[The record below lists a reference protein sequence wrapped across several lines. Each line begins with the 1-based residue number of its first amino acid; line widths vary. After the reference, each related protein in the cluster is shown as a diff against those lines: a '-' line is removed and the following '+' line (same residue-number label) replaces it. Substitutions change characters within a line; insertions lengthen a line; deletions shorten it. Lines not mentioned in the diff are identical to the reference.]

1 MSRVGQRG
9 DSALFELITR
19 AIARTRTITL
29 GVVERFD
36 AANQRVDVQP
46 IVRRPFVS
54 AKRQGEAAPRD
65 PVVPNCILAW
75 PGSTDWSIKG
85 PVPKGSIVLLLVCDR
100 SIDEFRAVGN
110 VDFEPASKRRFDLND
125 SIAVPI
131 AYARD
136 SSADASPLVLNYGD
150 SDIEIH
156 NAKVVIS
163 SASVKLGG
171 DDATDPVVRKSDLD
185 AAMLAIETWLSLHKH
200 LGVTAGGALSGVP
213 ETTLSVT
220 TTASNVVKS
229 K

>member
-54 AKRQGEAAPRD
+54 AKRQGESASRD
-65 PVVPNCILAW
+65 PVVPNCIIAW
-75 PGSTDWSIKG
+75 PGSTEWSIKG

-136 SSADASPLVLNYGD
+136 SSADASPLILNYGD

-156 NAKVVIS
+156 TGKVVIS

-171 DDATDPVVRKSDLD
+171 DDATDPIVRKSDLD
-185 AAMLAIETWLSLHKH
+185 AVVSAFEATFNAHKH
-200 LGVTAGGALSGVP
+200 TGVAAGAGISAI
-213 ETTLSVT
+213 TDTLSSIT
-220 TTASNVVKS
+220 TTASTTVKS